1 MNPAFSPAVTAGQVG
16 WVSVLI
22 FGFPVAMV
30 LLGEAIRR
38 LQRRRHPVLP
48 AVRILRNWIIPSLT
62 VFVLLAQVIG
72 LPRSTVLV
80 RVAETL
86 VWITLI
92 YGALTL
98 LNAIL
103 FEGAA
108 EGSWQAKVPQLFR
121 DLGRSVL
128 VLVGSSIVLSTVW
141 GADLGGFLTALGV
154 GSLVLGLALQD
165 SLGNIFSGVALLFEQ
180 PIRLGDWIEIGDHQG
195 RVVEV
200 NWRAVHLLTSDN
212 NLVVVPNSELGKTS
226 FTNMSRP
233 EMSYIQPLHLTF
245 ALDDPPNTVKEVL
258 ESTALEMGGVL
269 ADPPPKATLSSYND
283 SSVSYLLEVVCPSYE
298 EAGDLA
304 DALLTRLWYASRR
317 QGLTMPYPV
326 RMTVPYQPAV
336 ERLPETT
343 QRDRLEVLRESCFAA
358 LPQEG
363 LKRLASRCLVR
374 EYGAGEVVLQQGTPL
389 TSLFLILAGEAELLV
404 SIRGGASAIGIL
416 SPGEVFAE
424 EVILLHN
431 RVATTTA
438 RSAGDLRVMVIDAAT
453 LNGLIDAHPRL
464 GTDLKNVMNIRR
476 RAVEALLR
484 ETEEGEQ
491 NPAPQGE
498 AVKL

>member
-1 MNPAFSPAVTAGQVG
+1 MNPAFAPAVTAGQVG
-16 WVSVLI
+16 WVSALI

-38 LQRRRHPVLP
+38 LQRRRQPVLP

-62 VFVLLAQVIG
+62 LFVLLAQVIG
-72 LPRSTVLV
+72 LSRSSVLV
-80 RVAETL
+80 RMAETL

-121 DLGRSVL
+121 DLGRFVL
-128 VLVGSSIVLSTVW
+128 VLLGSSIVLSTVW

-180 PIRLGDWIEIGDHQG
+180 PIRLGDWVEIGDKQG

-233 EMSYIQPLHLTF
+233 ETSYIQPLHLKF

-258 ESTALEMGGVL
+258 ESTAEAMVGVL
-269 ADPPPKATLSSYND
+269 ADPPPKATLASYND
-283 SSVSYLLEVVCPSYE
+283 SSVSYLLEVACPSFE
-298 EAGDLA
+298 EASDLA

-317 QGLTMPYPV
+317 QGLTMPYPTQ
-326 RMTVPYQPAV
+326 MTVPYRPSV

-343 QRDRLEVLRESCFAA
+343 QRDRLEVLRRSCFAA
-358 LPQEG
+358 LPQAD
-363 LKRLASRCLVR
+363 LKRLATSCLVR
-374 EYGAGEVVLQQGTPL
+374 DYGAGEVALQRGTPL
-389 TSLFLILAGEAELLV
+389 SSLLLILVGEAELL
-404 SIRGGASAIGIL
+404 IDTQGGARAIGVL

-424 EVILLHN
+424 EMILLHN
-431 RVATTTA
+431 RVASTTA
-438 RSAGDLRVMVIDAAT
+438 RSTGDLRVMVIDGTT
-453 LNGLIDAHPRL
+453 LNALIDAHPRL
-464 GTDLKNVMNIRR
+464 GTDLKAVINIRR
-476 RAVEALLR
+476 RAVEALLI
-484 ETEEGEQ
+484 
-491 NPAPQGE
+491 NP
-498 AVKL
+498 

>member
-1 MNPAFSPAVTAGQVG
+1 MNPAFAPAVSAGQVG
-16 WVSVLI
+16 WVSALI

-62 VFVLLAQVIG
+62 LFVLLAQVIG
-72 LPRSTVLV
+72 LSRSTVLV
-80 RVAETL
+80 RMAETL

-98 LNAIL
+98 LNGIL

-121 DLGRSVL
+121 DLGRFVL
-128 VLVGSSIVLSTVW
+128 VLLGSSIVLSTVW

-180 PIRLGDWIEIGDHQG
+180 PIRLGDWVEIGDKQG
-195 RVVEV
+195 QVVEV
-200 NWRAVHLLTSDN
+200 NWRAVHLLTGDN

-233 EMSYIQPLHLTF
+233 GTSYIQCLHLKF

-258 ESTALEMGGVL
+258 ESTALEMAGVL
-269 ADPPPKATLSSYND
+269 AEPPPKATLASFND
-283 SSVSYLLEVVCPSYE
+283 SSVSYVLEVGCPSFE

-317 QGLTMPYPV
+317 RGLTMPYPTQV
-326 RMTVPYQPAV
+326 TVPYRPPV
-336 ERLPETT
+336 ERLAETT
-343 QRDRLEVLRESCFAA
+343 ERDRLEVLGRSCFAA
-358 LPQEG
+358 LPQAD
-363 LKRLASRCLVR
+363 LQRMASHCLVR
-374 EYGAGEVVLQQGTPL
+374 GYGAGEVVLQQGTPL
-389 TSLFLILAGEAELLV
+389 TSLLLILAGEAELLL
-404 SIRGGASAIGIL
+404 STPGGARAIGIL
-416 SPGEVFAE
+416 SPGEVCGE
-424 EVILLHN
+424 EMILLHN
-431 RVATTTA
+431 RVASTTM
-438 RSAGDLRVMVIDAAT
+438 RSACDLQVMVIDGAT
-453 LNGLIDAHPRL
+453 LHALIDAHPRL
-464 GTDLKNVMNIRR
+464 GADLKAVMNIRR
-476 RAVEALLR
+476 RAVEALLL
-484 ETEEGEQ
+484 
-491 NPAPQGE
+491 NP
-498 AVKL
+498 

>member
-1 MNPAFSPAVTAGQVG
+1 
-16 WVSVLI
+16 
-22 FGFPVAMV
+22 
-30 LLGEAIRR
+30 
-38 LQRRRHPVLP
+38 
-48 AVRILRNWIIPSLT
+48 
-62 VFVLLAQVIG
+62 
-72 LPRSTVLV
+72 
-80 RVAETL
+80 
-86 VWITLI
+86 
-92 YGALTL
+92 
-98 LNAIL
+98 
-103 FEGAA
+103 
-108 EGSWQAKVPQLFR
+108 
-121 DLGRSVL
+121 
-128 VLVGSSIVLSTVW
+128 
-141 GADLGGFLTALGV
+141 V

-258 ESTALEMGGVL
+258 ETTALEMGGVL
-269 ADPPPKATLSSYND
+269 ADPPPKATLTSYND

-317 QGLTMPYPV
+317 QGLTMPYPM
-326 RMTVPYQPAV
+326 RMTVPYQPSV

-343 QRDRLEVLRESCFAA
+343 QRDRLEVLRKSCFAA
-358 LPQEG
+358 LPQED

-374 EYGAGEVVLQQGTPL
+374 DYGAGEVVIQQGTPL
-389 TSLFLILAGEAELLV
+389 TSLLLILAGEAELLV

-438 RSAGDLRVMVIDAAT
+438 RSAGDLRVMVIDADT
-453 LNGLIDAHPRL
+453 LNGLIDTHLRL
-464 GTDLKNVMNIRR
+464 GTDLKSVMNIRR
-476 RAVEALLR
+476 RAVEALLQ
-484 ETEEGEQ
+484 EPEEGEQ
-491 NPAPQGE
+491 NPAPQGQPL
-498 AVKL
+498 KL